1 MIALLCGLSGAG
13 KTTLA
18 KKIYAKLMGMGI
30 AAEIVDGDEYR
41 ARLFKDLKFSKEDR
55 YENVRRL
62 GFIANK
68 FSQHGIVTIVSA
80 INPYEEIRQELAETY
95 ADVKIIHIDCPVEK
109 LMVRDTKGLYKRS
122 MLPDSHPDKL
132 HNLTGVNDQFDI
144 PSNPDLYINTDMYT
158 VDESAKVM
166 LDFIIHNMSPA
177 KNLKKLAVNG

>member
-1 MIALLCGLSGAG
+1 MIALLCGMSGAG

-18 KKIYAKLMGMGI
+18 KTTYSKLMNLGI

-62 GFIANK
+62 AFIANK

-80 INPYEEIRQELAETY
+80 INPYEEMRREIAETY
-95 ADVKIIHIDCPVEK
+95 NDVKVIHIDCPVEK

-132 HNLTGVNDQFDI
+132 HNLTGVNDQFDT
-144 PSNPDLYINTDMYT
+144 PENPDLYINTDMYT
-158 VDESAKVM
+158 IDESAKVM
-166 LDFIIHNMSPA
+166 LDFIIHNMA
-177 KNLKKLAVNG
+177 AVRRDKKIAANA